1 VRAQVTIGSEDL
13 KANHMIQQVFQF
25 PSELD
30 KYRSLVKLLEQEMDG
45 SRLLVRTSPFIR
57 LAVCSHVTYADR
69 RMQVSASWWCETDD
83 SLPC

>member
-1 VRAQVTIGSEDL
+1 MLCCRPCLHARVAVCALQVTIGSEDL

-45 SRLLVRTSPFIR
+45 SRLLVPTV
-57 LAVCSHVTYADR
+57 LLCH
-69 RMQVSASWWCETDD
+69 Q
-83 SLPC
+83 